1 MKFKRFLA
9 LFAAVALTMISGMSM
24 VSCDIDSILE
34 GFALQEN
41 EDFEILTDRVVG
53 QDGLNEETET
63 AIENTDEGE
72 FGEPLDTPPKMLLA
86 KDHEMLIATIEK
98 NIELKISMGETEDAE
113 LERFRLASFK
123 AYYARFD
130 LNDAANSEMRDRW
143 LTDYPIL
150 PVTGAI
156 YVLDPAISSE
166 QLPLQA
172 AFMSEY
178 YPSANKFVE
187 RCYENIEEAVLNSDA
202 DNQEE
207 LMTYVQNVIR

>member
-1 MKFKRFLA
+1 MKLKRFFTLFVAVILTAA
-9 LFAAVALTMISGMSM
+9 LGMSM

-41 EDFEILTDRVVG
+41 KDLEFFTDRVVG

-98 NIELKISMGETEDAE
+98 NIELKINMGEIEDAE
-113 LERFRLASFK
+113 LERFRLATFK
-123 AYYARFD
+123 SYYGRFD
-130 LNDAANSEMRDRW
+130 LNEAINPEMRDRL

-150 PVTGAI
+150 QVTGVI

-178 YPSANKFVE
+178 VPAANKFVAK
-187 RCYENIEEAVLNSDA
+187 CYNNVEEAVRNSDA